1 MPRDLPLGNG
11 SLLVNFDSLYQ
22 VRDIYFPYVGKENHA
37 QGHAFRF
44 GVWADGLFRWIDD
57 PGWVRDLRYRSDTL
71 VTSVSLH
78 HPELELGIECADAVD
93 MAMNLFVRRF
103 DIHELSGRP
112 REVRLFFHHDF
123 HILENPLGD
132 TAYYEPQRRCLIH
145 YKGKRWFLIN
155 GAKWDGFSPEA
166 VEEDGGDG
174 QGPKGMAVGI
184 DQWATGVKEFLGK
197 EGTWKDAEDG
207 QLQGNPIAQGS
218 VDSTIMLST
227 RTSPAAPAV
236 LHYWMAVGTTFDEV
250 AEINRNVRR
259 RGPDDF
265 LGRTRAYWEFW
276 VDKSEWDFGETPE
289 EIVGCFRRSLLILRT
304 QIDNGGGITAA
315 NDHDIIQFARDTY
328 SYVWPR
334 DGALAAW
341 ALDLSD
347 HFQTTQAFFD
357 FCHRVITKEGYFLH
371 KYNPDGSLASSWHP
385 WQGKHGKQLPI
396 QEDETGLVLWALWKH
411 MDRFRDVE
419 WAKDKYRGLV
429 ARAADWIASYRDPS
443 TGLPCPSYDLWEE
456 RYGVHAFTAAAAWAG
471 LVAASRF
478 AYRFN
483 EGHLAQRWK
492 AAADGIRAAVDRYLY
507 RPELGRFARTLT
519 VREDGGIDADPV
531 LDASLYGL
539 WYFGMYP
546 PDDPRIVR
554 SMEAVRE
561 RLTVKTEVGGLARYE
576 NDSYHQVTKDIERV
590 PGNPW
595 FVCTLWLAQWHIA
608 LAKRPDDLV
617 PARDILQWAAAHA
630 LRSGVLAEQV
640 HPYTNAPLSVSPL
653 TWSHASF
660 VSTFLEYADRL
671 AAMKSCPACGRRPR
685 MRRTEAGAGEVP

>member
-1 MPRDLPLGNG
+1 
-11 SLLVNFDSLYQ
+11 
-22 VRDIYFPYVGKENHA
+22 
-37 QGHAFRF
+37 
-44 GVWADGLFRWIDD
+44 
-57 PGWVRDLRYRSDTL
+57 
-71 VTSVSLH
+71 
-78 HPELELGIECADAVD
+78 
-93 MAMNLFVRRF
+93 
-103 DIHELSGRP
+103 
-112 REVRLFFHHDF
+112 
-123 HILENPLGD
+123 
-132 TAYYEPQRRCLIH
+132 
-145 YKGKRWFLIN
+145 
-155 GAKWDGFSPEA
+155 
-166 VEEDGGDG
+166 
-174 QGPKGMAVGI
+174 
-184 DQWATGVKEFLGK
+184 
-197 EGTWKDAEDG
+197 
-207 QLQGNPIAQGS
+207 
-218 VDSTIMLST
+218 
-227 RTSPAAPAV
+227 
-236 LHYWMAVGTTFDEV
+236 
-250 AEINRNVRR
+250 
-259 RGPDDF
+259 
-265 LGRTRAYWEFW
+265 
-276 VDKSEWDFGETPE
+276 
-289 EIVGCFRRSLLILRT
+289 
-304 QIDNGGGITAA
+304 
-315 NDHDIIQFARDTY
+315 
-328 SYVWPR
+328 
-334 DGALAAW
+334 
-341 ALDLSD
+341 
-347 HFQTTQAFFD
+347 
-357 FCHRVITKEGYFLH
+357 
-371 KYNPDGSLASSWHP
+371 
-385 WQGKHGKQLPI
+385 
-396 QEDETGLVLWALWKH
+396 
-411 MDRFRDVE
+411 
-419 WAKDKYRGLV
+419 V

>member
-11 SLLVNFDSLYQ
+11 SLLVNFDSAYR
-22 VRDIYFPYVGKENHA
+22 VRDVYFPHVGMENHA

-44 GVWADGLFRWIDD
+44 GVWVDGMFRWIED
-57 PGWVRDLRYRSDTL
+57 PGWVRDLRYRTDTL

-78 HPELELGIECADAVD
+78 HPELELGIECGDAVD
-93 MAMNLFVRRF
+93 MAVNLFVRRF
-103 DIHELSGRP
+103 DIHELSGRE

-123 HILENPLGD
+123 RILENPVGD

-155 GAKWDGFSPEA
+155 GAKWNGSPPGFVEDDGA
-166 VEEDGGDG
+166 DGT
-174 QGPKGMAVGI
+174 GPAGMTVGI
-184 DQWATGVKEFLGK
+184 DQWATGVKEFMGK

-207 QLQGNPIAQGS
+207 LLQGNPIAQGS
-218 VDSTIMLST
+218 VDSTIGLSAK
-227 RTSPAAPAV
+227 TSPGFPAV
-236 LHYWMAVGTTFDEV
+236 IHYWMAAGESFDEV
-250 AEINRNVRR
+250 TEINRSVRK

-265 LGRTRAYWEFW
+265 LGRTRAYWELW
-276 VDKSEWDFGETPE
+276 VDKSDWDFGGIPE
-289 EIVGCFRRSLLILRT
+289 GIVGCFKRSLLILRT
-304 QIDNGGGITAA
+304 QIDGAGGITAA

-334 DGALAAW
+334 DGALTAF

-347 HFQTTQAFFD
+347 HFQASQAFFD

-385 WQGKHGKQLPI
+385 WQGKEGKQLPI

-411 MDRFRDVE
+411 MDRFGDVE
-419 WAKDKYRGLV
+419 WIKDKYRGLV
-429 ARAADWIASYRDPS
+429 ARSADWMVSYTNKA
-443 TGLPCPSYDLWEE
+443 TGLPLPSYDLWEE
-456 RYGVHAFTAAAAWAG
+456 RYGVHAFTVAAVWAG
-471 LVAASRF
+471 LIAASRF

-483 EGHLAQRWK
+483 EGHLAQKWK
-492 AAADGIRAAVDRYLY
+492 GAADAIRAAADRFLY
-507 RPELGRFARTLT
+507 RPELGRFVRT
-519 VREDGGIDADPV
+519 VYVSAEGDVDADQT

-554 SMEAVRE
+554 TMEAVRE
-561 RLTVKTEVGGLARYE
+561 RLWVKTDVGGMSRYE
-576 NDSYHQVTKDIERV
+576 NDIYHQASGDIERV

-595 FVCTLWLAQWHIA
+595 FVCTLWMAQWHVA
-608 LAKRPDDLV
+608 LAKNRADLE
-617 PARDILQWAAAHA
+617 PALDILKWAAARA
-630 LRSGVLAEQV
+630 LPSGVLAEQV

-653 TWSHASF
+653 TWSHAAF
-660 VSTFLEYADRL
+660 VTAFLEYADRQAGL
-671 AAMKSCPACGRRPR
+671 SACPACGERRR
-685 MRRTEAGAGEVP
+685 LKHANREGK